1 MEQTSDQILLVM
13 TNVPDTACAEAMA
26 KSLLEQKL
34 AACVNCQ
41 PGVQSWYRWQ
51 GAIEQATE
59 VSVSIKT
66 TASRY
71 AQLQAAIELL
81 HPYQVPEI
89 IAIPVAHGWEPYLA
103 WVVEETKKEID
114 D

>member
-1 MEQTSDQILLVM
+1 MEQVLLVM
-13 TNVPDTACAEAMA
+13 TNVPDIECAQTMA
-26 KSLLEQKL
+26 KSLLEQGL

-41 PGVQSWYRWQ
+41 AGVQSRYRWQ
-51 GAIEQATE
+51 GAIETATE
-59 VSVSIKT
+59 VSLSIKT

-71 AQLQAAIELL
+71 AEVQAAIKLL

-89 IAIPVAHGWEPYLA
+89 IAIPVTNGWEPYLA
-103 WVVEETKKEID
+103 WIVEETKKEID

>member
-1 MEQTSDQILLVM
+1 MDQVLLVM
-13 TNVPDTACAEAMA
+13 TNVPDIDCAQAMA
-26 KSLLEQKL
+26 ESLLEQRL

-41 PGVQSWYRWQ
+41 AGVQSRYRWQ
-51 GAIEQATE
+51 GAIETAAE
-59 VSVSIKT
+59 VSLSIKT

-71 AQLQAAIELL
+71 LELQAVIKAL

-89 IAIPVAHGWEPYLA
+89 VAIPVVDGWEPYLA
-103 WVVEETKKEID
+103 WIVKETKKELD